1 MITKININ
9 NSLIVKID
17 LITLTH
23 IRIRIWKLELLSNIA
38 KLSLK
43 NRSTYSYVWYNTLLF
58 ILIYIYIYI
67 SYTYIY
73 VFLVSMWYN
82 LVHLYQTIQVSNSG
96 TVFVYKNAL
105 YRSGCYPAK
114 LTISAFSICFPREF
128 VNKTK

>member
-67 SYTYIY
+67 YHIHIYMYFWFLCDTILYTCIKPSKCRTPAQ
-73 VFLVSMWYN
+73 FL
-82 LVHLYQTIQVSNSG
+82 
-96 TVFVYKNAL
+96 F
-105 YRSGCYPAK
+105 
-114 LTISAFSICFPREF
+114 
-128 VNKTK
+128 TKMRFTEAAATLQSLR